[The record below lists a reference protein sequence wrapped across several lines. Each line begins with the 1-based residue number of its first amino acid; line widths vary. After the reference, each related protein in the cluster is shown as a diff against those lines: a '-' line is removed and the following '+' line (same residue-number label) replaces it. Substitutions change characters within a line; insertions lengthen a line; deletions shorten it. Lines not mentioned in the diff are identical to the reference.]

1 MTFRILHYDTVD
13 STNNLARALAERGG
27 GEGAV
32 FVANY
37 QPPGGGRFRGR
48 WYSPRGAGLLFS
60 IILRPRF
67 QSSKASIL
75 THVAAQAVRETLEKQ
90 FGLQARLKKPNDVV
104 VGGKKIAGVLA
115 EASGQQRTLSY
126 VVIGIGL
133 NVNTKAKDLL
143 QTATSMYVETAGRL
157 ELHSILNS
165 VLGIFGRMYVGIIAH
180 H

>member
-1 MTFRILHYDTVD
+1 M
-13 STNNLARALAERGG
+13 
-27 GEGAV
+27 
-32 FVANY
+32 
-37 QPPGGGRFRGR
+37 
-48 WYSPRGAGLLFS
+48 
-60 IILRPRF
+60 
-67 QSSKASIL
+67 